1 MADIFLDLPEEMFSQ
16 YEEYARL
23 IGITTETLLR
33 QTIEK
38 NALTLPSYS
47 DIDLGTLD
55 DEPIV
60 KAAQIE
66 MEYRRL
72 GYECGW
78 RFLTCPR
85 DHMKQSK
92 LLLVG
97 LNPGGSRHDP
107 MGSWSQECGSAYRVE
122 SWDNKPIG
130 KSRLQLQMQA
140 MFRLLGLNDED
151 VFSAQFVPFRSPSW
165 KALKHKAEAIRFA
178 EKLWE
183 WLLPQVSFERVVVM
197 GKNDAAKA
205 MAWLLK
211 ASLETSLP
219 VGWGKQTADR
229 YRLPDGRLL
238 IALPHPSRFGI
249 FDRGKS
255 LADVQ
260 KLFFE

>member
-1 MADIFLDLPEEMFSQ
+1 MADIFLELPEGIFSQ
-16 YEEYARL
+16 YEEYARS
-23 IGITTETLLR
+23 IGIATETLLR
-33 QTIEK
+33 QTIEQ

-47 DIDLGTLD
+47 DIDLGTLH

-85 DHMKQSK
+85 DHMKHSK

-165 KALKHKAEAIRFA
+165 NALKHKVEAIRFA
-178 EKLWE
+178 EKLWV

-197 GKNDAAKA
+197 GKNDAAKT
-205 MAWLLK
+205 MARLLK

-219 VGWGKQTADR
+219 VGWGTYTADR
-229 YRLPDGRLL
+229 YRLPDGRAL
-238 IALPHPSRFGI
+238 IAIPHPSRFPI
-249 FDRGKS
+249 FNRPTAQQD
-255 LADVQ
+255 LQ
-260 KLFFE
+260 KLFFD